1 MRGRPSTFDPEQVIL
16 KAQRV
21 FWEKGFGATSLGD
34 LLDATDMGSGSFY
47 NSFKGGKKELFS
59 KAIAQRREAFQQFKA
74 VLDVSDSPV
83 KEIKSF
89 FRSIADANRE
99 THMRGCIIA
108 NAVTEMTF
116 LDADLENEAAQI
128 LLEVEQMFANA
139 IRKEQLAGTL
149 TNPAPPELLG
159 RYLMTVWNG
168 LNVTR
173 RVHPDRDT
181 LRELIDFQ
189 LSVIS

>member
-1 MRGRPSTFDPEQVIL
+1 MRGRPSSFDQEQVIL

-21 FWEKGFGATSLGD
+21 FWERGFGATSLGD
-34 LLDATDMGSGSFY
+34 LLNATDMGSGSFY
-47 NSFKGGKKELFS
+47 NSFKGGKKELFC
-59 KAIAQRREAFQQFKA
+59 KAIAQRREAFQQFQA
-74 VLDVSDSPV
+74 VLDATDSPV
-83 KEIKSF
+83 REIKRF
-89 FRSIADANRE
+89 FRSIADADND

-116 LDADLENEAAQI
+116 LDAELEKEAAQI

-139 IRKEQLAGTL
+139 IRKEQLAGTIA
-149 TNPAPPELLG
+149 NPAPSEVLG

-181 LRELIDFQ
+181 LRELIDLQ

>member
-89 FRSIADANRE
+89 FRSIADADRE

-116 LDADLENEAAQI
+116 LDADLEKEAAQI
-128 LLEVEQMFANA
+128 LLEVEQMFADA

-173 RVHPDRDT
+173 RVYPDRDT

>member
-89 FRSIADANRE
+89 FRSIADADRE

-116 LDADLENEAAQI
+116 LDADLEKEAAQI